1 MDLREVVDKVQTT
14 AKSAYSSFHAGRP
27 ADAEKYL
34 YTLEKLVVEYS
45 SMQATPAGDVNGSA
59 TSEKPAEPLVETQA
73 KVSGPDVHPAVID
86 PDAAAQQVVDYMKD
100 EKPPQ

>member
-45 SMQATPAGDVNGSA
+45 SLQAKPVSDVTGSA
-59 TSEKPAEPLVETQA
+59 TSEKKAETLEETQA

-86 PDAAAQQVVDYMKD
+86 PAEAAQQVGGSLTD
-100 EKPPQ
+100 EKPTQ